1 MQFLFSQ
8 AFNKTDCSDFDS
20 FSSQW
25 LIHLLLIMSTTF
37 LSKLV
42 TVELGFFFESIIKLY
57 FTEEELKY
65 FNSCFNSYVIKF

>member
-1 MQFLFSQ
+1 MQFLFFQ
-8 AFNKTDCSDFDS
+8 AFNKTDCSDFDW
-20 FSSQW
+20 FPSQW

-57 FTEEELKY
+57 F
-65 FNSCFNSYVIKF
+65 NRRIIKIF